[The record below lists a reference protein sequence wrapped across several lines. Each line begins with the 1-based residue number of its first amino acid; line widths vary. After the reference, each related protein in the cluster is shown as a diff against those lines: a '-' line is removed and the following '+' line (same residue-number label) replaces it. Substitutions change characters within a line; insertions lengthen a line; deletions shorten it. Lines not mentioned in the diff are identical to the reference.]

1 MADSYVIA
9 MTDQT
14 IMQIVLHMISI
25 IIMVGFLATSIY
37 VLVLVIKLARRGIR
51 ALDIY
56 NDGKRSYHED

>member
-1 MADSYVIA
+1 MADSYVVA

-14 IMQIVLHMISI
+14 IIQVILHMISI
-25 IIMVGFLATSIY
+25 MVIVGLLGISIY

-56 NDGKRSYHED
+56 NSRKSGLNED